1 MQVATQ
7 TEPVISW
14 NVMQASETWKRLTPQ
29 QRVWVLKFIA
39 SDDSIAATRMAYP
52 TATDKSVK
60 CMSYELRKNPGI
72 VAALDFYNGKTELE
86 LDLEEIQKQIDAA
99 EPGSIAATKLIALKA
114 SLKRGVKSTVE
125 EPDTKS
131 KATDEA
137 SPKFKVGDIC
147 VQDGKKYRVTSIDA
161 NGKPLTADEVE
172 P

>member
-1 MQVATQ
+1 MHVATQ
-7 TEPVISW
+7 TEPISW
-14 NVMQASETWKRLTPQ
+14 DVMQASETWKRLTPQ

-39 SDDSIAATRMAYP
+39 SDDSIAATRTAYP

-114 SLKRGVKSTVE
+114 SLKRGVKSASE
-125 EPDTKS
+125 EP
-131 KATDEA
+131 KATDESLA
-137 SPKFKVGDIC
+137 SKIGDI
-147 VQDGKKYRVTSIDA
+147 VLVDGKKHRVTAVDE
-161 NGKPLTADEVE
+161 NGKPTDGE
-172 P
+172 PI